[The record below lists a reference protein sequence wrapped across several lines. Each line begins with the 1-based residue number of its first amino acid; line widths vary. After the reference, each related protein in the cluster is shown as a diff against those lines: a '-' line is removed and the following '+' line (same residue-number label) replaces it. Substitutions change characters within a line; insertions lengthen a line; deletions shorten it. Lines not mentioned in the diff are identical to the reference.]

1 MAKIKPFKAVRAK
14 RDKVAL
20 VTSKSYEIYSKE
32 KLDAKLAFNPF
43 SFLHVVNPGYKYHKY
58 DISGEKRFKL
68 VHNRYLEF
76 KEDNIFF
83 QDEKPSFYVYEKTT
97 PTNTFCGII
106 AVTSTEDYYN
116 DVIKK
121 HEKTLQSREL
131 LFENYLKNTG
141 FNAEPVLLTYPDN
154 NVIES
159 VIAKYKS
166 ERAEYEF
173 STTDKDL
180 HLLWMISNQEDIAQI
195 TEAFGGVETL
205 YIADGHHRSTSA
217 CLLAQNLAKDNPKHT
232 GDENYNF
239 FMSYLL
245 PESQLSIYEFNRFI
259 KDLNGLTADEFL
271 IELDTYFRIENRGQE
286 LYKPK
291 EKHHFSMYLNG
302 EFYALYLRKSA
313 YNFTDALSE
322 LDAHILYTTVLN
334 PILGIKDIRNADKIV
349 YSQNKSDGLE
359 LKTKVDSGDFAVSFG
374 MRSTNIHEIKKIVD
388 AGLIMPPKTTYIEPK
403 LRSALT
409 IYEIGNPSKK

>member
-32 KLDAKLAFNPF
+32 KLDAKLAFNPY
-43 SFLHVVNPGYKYHKY
+43 SFLHVVNPGYKFHKY

-76 KEDNIFF
+76 KEEEIFF
-83 QDEKPSFYVYEKTT
+83 QDEKPCFYVYEKIT
-97 PTNTFCGII
+97 PSDRFCGII
-106 AVTSTEDYYN
+106 AVTSTEDYHN
-116 DVIKK
+116 NVIKK
-121 HEKTLQSREL
+121 HEKTLQSREV

-154 NVIES
+154 DIIETVIE
-159 VIAKYKS
+159 KYKMQ
-166 ERAEYEF
+166 RPEYEF

-180 HLLWMISNQEDIAQI
+180 HLLWIISNENDVKKIDK
-195 TEAFGGVETL
+195 AFGNIDTL

-217 CLLAQNLAKDNPKHT
+217 CLLAQNLAKENSNHT
-232 GDENYNF
+232 GDEGYNF

-259 KDLNGLTADEFL
+259 KDLNGLTTDEFL

-302 EFYALYLRKSA
+302 DFYALYLRKSA
-313 YNFTDALSE
+313 YNFTDELSE
-322 LDAHILYTTVLN
+322 LDAQILYATVLN
-334 PILGIKDIRNADKIV
+334 PILGIKDIRNAAKIV

-359 LKTKVDSGDFAVSFG
+359 LKTKVDDGEFVVSFG
-374 MRSTNIHEIKKIVD
+374 MRPTNINEIKAIVD

-409 IYEIGNPSKK
+409 IYEH